1 MREYFVIIFSAIM
14 ASGAA
19 TVMYGLLT
27 SHQDDMTRTVVCVF
41 FGFLAYQYIRGRK

>member
-1 MREYFVIIFSAIM
+1 MREYLIIIFSALM

-19 TVMYGLLT
+19 TLMYGLLT
-27 SHQDDMTRTVVCVF
+27 NCPDDMTRIVAVVF

>member
-1 MREYFVIIFSAIM
+1 MREYLIIIFCALL

-27 SHQDDMTRTVVCVF
+27 NHPDDMTRTVVCVF